1 MAGNIGFA
9 IEMDVSSRGES
20 FHISGNQQRLVL
32 SFSSIRS
39 AVRLLRSNPAKRL
52 KLHSIL
58 HRTSFETEIAGIR
71 IAVSGHEIKS
81 DLVATILGLSST
93 RFDLGNLWRAAFC
106 QRN

>member
-1 MAGNIGFA
+1 MPGNIGFA

-20 FHISGNQQRLVL
+20 FHISGNQQLVLL

-52 KLHSIL
+52 KQHSIL

-71 IAVSGHEIKS
+71 IAVSGHEIKP
-81 DLVATILGLSST
+81 DLIARILGLRST
-93 RFDLGNLWRAAFC
+93 RFDLANLLRATFC
-106 QRN
+106 